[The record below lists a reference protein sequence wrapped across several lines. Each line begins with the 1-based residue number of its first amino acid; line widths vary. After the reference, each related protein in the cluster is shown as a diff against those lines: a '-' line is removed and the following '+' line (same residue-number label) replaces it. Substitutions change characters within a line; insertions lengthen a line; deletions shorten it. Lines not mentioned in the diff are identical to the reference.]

1 MTQSLYE
8 IIGGDPVVDAVVESF
23 YHKVLMDERINRF
36 FAGVDMDRLIG
47 KQKAFLTM
55 VLGGPNKYTGKDMR
69 TGHAHLLKQGL
80 NESHVDA
87 VVENLSSALKESNV
101 KEREIAKITAIIVA
115 IAHSVRDAKT

>member
-8 IIGGDPVVDAVVESF
+8 IIGRDPVVNAVVESF
-23 YHKVLMDERINRF
+23 YQKVLRDERISGF
-36 FAGVDMDRLIG
+36 FAGVDMDRLIS

-115 IAHSVRDAKT
+115 IAHSVRDAKA